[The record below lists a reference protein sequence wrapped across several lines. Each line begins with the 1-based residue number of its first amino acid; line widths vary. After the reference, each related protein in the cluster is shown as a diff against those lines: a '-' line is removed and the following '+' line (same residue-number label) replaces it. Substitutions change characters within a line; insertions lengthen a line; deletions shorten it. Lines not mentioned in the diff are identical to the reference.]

1 MDAFQKQQLV
11 DVFNN
16 YPPSVMHVFS
26 GRHNEL
32 FDDSKVFKLL
42 FAMNR
47 LAFHDVA
54 STKMVKNQ
62 SEYFEFANGID
73 FHYKDGKPVFKGV

>member
-1 MDAFQKQQLV
+1 MDALNKQARI

-16 YPPSVMHVFS
+16 YPPSVMASFS
-26 GRHNEL
+26 GRRNEL

-42 FAMNR
+42 FDMNR

-54 STKMVKNQ
+54 NKSSVKNQ
-62 SEYFEFANGID
+62 SEDFEFANGID
-73 FHYKDGKPVFKGV
+73 FHYENGKPVFKGV